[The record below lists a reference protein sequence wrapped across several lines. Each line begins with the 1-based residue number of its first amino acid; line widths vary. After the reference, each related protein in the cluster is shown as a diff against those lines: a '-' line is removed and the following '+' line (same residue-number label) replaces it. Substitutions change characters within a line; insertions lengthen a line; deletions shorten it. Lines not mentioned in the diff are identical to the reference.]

1 MQTETSNTSTKL
13 PNSRPN
19 KGRKKWLISGAII
32 LIAGILIAVNFTTIR
47 IYYNYL
53 FKAAHFNK
61 GDKIYL
67 QKIKLPDGDYYRG
80 VILFRMIKPLNER
93 EIDTL
98 EIADRQ
104 KAILKAKIDP
114 SAKPYLFRTG
124 QGVNIRDKSGF
135 LGIYEGQ
142 QMCTIKFGDKYFHY
156 MYYKIDSFT
165 PELSGRELPD
175 GYTYADN
182 VYYVEPFN
190 LSAEV
195 QDIPNQK

>member
-1 MQTETSNTSTKL
+1 MQTEISNTTKQ
-13 PNSRPN
+13 PNAKPN
-19 KGRKKWLISGAII
+19 NGRKKWLIGGAII
-32 LIAGILIAVNFTTIR
+32 LLAGILIAVNFTTVR

-67 QKIKLPDGDYYRG
+67 QKIKLPDGDYFRGAMLYRM
-80 VILFRMIKPLNER
+80 VKPLNER

-98 EIADRQ
+98 EITDRQ
-104 KAILKAKIDP
+104 KAVLKAKIDA

-124 QGVNIRDKSGF
+124 QGVNIKGKSGF

-142 QMCTIKFGDKYFHY
+142 QMCTLKLGNKSFNGIF
-156 MYYKIDSFT
+156 YKIDNFT
-165 PELSGRELPD
+165 PELAGRLLPD

-182 VYYVEPFN
+182 VYYIEPFN